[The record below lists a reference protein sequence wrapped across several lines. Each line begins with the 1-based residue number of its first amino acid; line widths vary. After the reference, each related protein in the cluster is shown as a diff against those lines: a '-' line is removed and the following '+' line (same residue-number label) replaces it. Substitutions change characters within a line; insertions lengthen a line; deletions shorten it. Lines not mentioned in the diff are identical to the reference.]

1 MSQEI
6 RLNPITFASVRATE
20 RTEWTFAEVSDSRGA
35 TALVELTCGEA
46 TARASTLFAELSETL
61 RSRVVEDESAV
72 ADALGLDA
80 ARLQRDRPLA
90 TAVSALRTALVSLRA
105 LHDGLS
111 LAEALG
117 GAAQG
122 SVPLYANINRS
133 MPGASRTPAD
143 FGLAAERAVRAGF
156 TIVKCAPFDEVS
168 TPASSEKILEL
179 ARPGIERVA
188 AVRAA
193 VGPDV
198 GVLVDCHS
206 RFEAHT
212 APLVAERLAEFGIG
226 WFEEPLEPTEQ
237 PDALAR
243 VAEKVEMPVGR
254 RGERLRRTP
263 LPRPGK
269 KRRRKRHHAGHQ
281 VLRRSGGGVPRG
293 TGGPG
298 SRRTGLAAQP
308 VRARLAARQRAHH
321 AGNRRRTAPGA
332 RGERGHMALGTAS
345 TARAH
350 RGRTPS
356 SAGRRR
362 PGRDSRLRR
371 GETLRKDVDSLGA
384 NPWPS
389 IKGTPV
395 GAGLVPALFSISG
408 RPQGNAPAY

>member
-1 MSQEI
+1 MEHVLYCAGCPHEAAEVRMSQEI

-46 TARASTLFAELSETL
+46 TTRASTLFAELSETL
-61 RSRVVEDESAV
+61 RSRVVADESTV

-122 SVPLYANINRS
+122 SVPLYANVNRS

-168 TPASSEKILEL
+168 PPASSEKILEL

-198 GVLVDCHS
+198 GVLVDCHG

-243 VAEKVEMPVGR
+243 VAEKVEMPVAG
-254 RGERLRRTP
+254 GESGYGEP
-263 LPRPGK
+263 LFL
-269 KRRRKRHHAGHQ
+269 AL
-281 VLRRSGGGVPRG
+281 VRSGAVSVIMPDIKYCGG
-293 TGGPG
+293 
-298 SRRTGLAAQP
+298 AAEAC
-308 VRARLAARQRAHH
+308 R
-321 AGNRRRTAPGA
+321 
-332 RGERGHMALGTAS
+332 
-345 TARAH
+345 
-350 RGRTPS
+350 
-356 SAGRRR
+356 AGRAALEAGGQVSLHSPSGPVSQLASAHTTLAIGGALPLEHAVNEATWRSELLQPR
-362 PGRDSRLRR
+362 ERIEGGRLHLPGGS
-371 GETLRKDVDSLGA
+371 GLGA
-384 NPWPS
+384 
-389 IKGTPV
+389 TLDYDV
-395 GAGLVPALFSISG
+395 VRRYG
-408 RPQGNAPAY
+408 RMWTV